1 MDKKKKIGIAGYG
14 IIGRRRH
21 DVINQNKYLEVV
33 SACDKE
39 FIDIST
45 KKDDFTH
52 YQDYQSMIDNQDLD
66 AVFVCMSNDIAAEV
80 TIACLKQGIDVFC
93 EKPPGIN
100 VEQVR
105 DIIAA
110 EAVNPGTKLMY
121 GFNHRYHDAVIEA
134 LRICKSNELGK
145 IINLRGVYGKARLI
159 TFNQTDWRT
168 KRELAGGG
176 VLLDQGIHMVDLMRL
191 FGGEFTEVK
200 SFISNSYWGYDVED
214 NAYAIMRT
222 QDGVVGMIHSSA
234 TQWEHKF
241 NLDITLE
248 KGSLNLGGILTSTK
262 SYGDETLTV
271 TWAEEDDVQG
281 SPNKQTNKFN
291 SDLSWKR
298 EVDLFADILNDTI
311 CDNGYAGSEDALK
324 TMSLVFDIYYSDK
337 EWREYYNIKNPR
349 G

>member
-110 EAVNPGTKLMY
+110 EAINPATKLMY

-134 LRICKSNELGK
+134 LRICKSNEL
-145 IINLRGVYGKARLI
+145 
-159 TFNQTDWRT
+159 
-168 KRELAGGG
+168 
-176 VLLDQGIHMVDLMRL
+176 
-191 FGGEFTEVK
+191 
-200 SFISNSYWGYDVED
+200 
-214 NAYAIMRT
+214 
-222 QDGVVGMIHSSA
+222 
-234 TQWEHKF
+234 
-241 NLDITLE
+241 
-248 KGSLNLGGILTSTK
+248 
-262 SYGDETLTV
+262 
-271 TWAEEDDVQG
+271 
-281 SPNKQTNKFN
+281 
-291 SDLSWKR
+291 
-298 EVDLFADILNDTI
+298 
-311 CDNGYAGSEDALK
+311 
-324 TMSLVFDIYYSDK
+324 
-337 EWREYYNIKNPR
+337 
-349 G
+349 